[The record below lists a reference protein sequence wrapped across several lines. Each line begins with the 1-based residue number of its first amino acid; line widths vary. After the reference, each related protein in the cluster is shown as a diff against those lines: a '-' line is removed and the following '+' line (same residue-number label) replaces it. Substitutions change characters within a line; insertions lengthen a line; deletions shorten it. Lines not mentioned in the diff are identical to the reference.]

1 MTGTAGRQPGRFYL
15 SLLGGLEDI
24 VTGELAGRVPDAQVV
39 RQRFGRVTVDC
50 DGPVEDLTR
59 LRSIE
64 NVFAWVGEFDG
75 LPASREG
82 LELVRAMV
90 SQMDFTHACGV
101 HDQLHGMPPAPT
113 FRVSGQRS
121 GEHEY
126 TSQEVAG
133 AAGSGIQQRYDWQV
147 NLEEYHYEVVV
158 EVEDDHCTVG
168 LRLTKTALHK
178 RSRQTGG
185 LAALNPTLAYAMGV
199 LSEPVDGETVLDPM
213 CGTGT
218 LLIERHGLGPAVLLG
233 SDLFENAIA
242 EAGINT
248 GAAGVRAHLIRADA
262 RRMPLA
268 SGSVDKVICNPP
280 WGRRVL
286 GGRSMWRLYRPVFG
300 EIERVLRPDG
310 LAVILTLQRR
320 LMEELVG
327 RVRGLDM
334 THDRVVSVG
343 GMHPHLY
350 VLERA

>member
-1 MTGTAGRQPGRFYL
+1 MINGTAGRQPGRYSL
-15 SLLGGLEDI
+15 SLLGGLEDVVAGELEQRLPSAS
-24 VTGELAGRVPDAQVV
+24 VTG
-39 RQRFGRVTVDC
+39 QRFGRLFVDYH
-50 DGPVEDLTR
+50 GPVEDLTR
-59 LRSIE
+59 LRTIE
-64 NVFAWVGEFDG
+64 NVFARVGELDE
-75 LPASREG
+75 LPTSPEG
-82 LELVRAMV
+82 LECVRAAV
-90 SQMDFTHACGV
+90 GQMDFTHACVV
-101 HDQLHGMPPAPT
+101 HDQLHGKPAPPT
-113 FRVSGQRS
+113 FRVTGQRS

-126 TSQEVAG
+126 TSQEIAAAAG
-133 AAGSGIQQRYDWQV
+133 AGIRQRHEWQV

-199 LSEPVDGETVLDPM
+199 LSGPMDGETVLDPM

-218 LLIERHGLGPAVLLG
+218 VLIERHGLGPALLLG

-242 EAGINT
+242 EARINT
-248 GAAGVRAHLIRADA
+248 EAAGVPVHLIRADA

-300 EIERVLRPDG
+300 EIERVLRPGG

-327 RVRGLDM
+327 RVRGLEM
-334 THDRVVSVG
+334 AH
-343 GMHPHLY
+343 
-350 VLERA
+350 